1 MLRKAQI
8 VAYDGSVSDLSY
20 VHGLDRNWGGVTGT
34 TMIEED
40 DFMKRVALLL
50 PVLMV
55 FSGALAFGQLTAP
68 GVNNTP
74 EVGAPAPDFER
85 PVGLRGEETL
95 GLKDFAGRSKV
106 LIAFYIADFT
116 GG

>member
-1 MLRKAQI
+1 
-8 VAYDGSVSDLSY
+8 
-20 VHGLDRNWGGVTGT
+20 
-34 TMIEED
+34 
-40 DFMKRVALLL
+40 MKRVTLLL

-55 FSGALAFGQLTAP
+55 LFGALAFGQLQAP
-68 GVNNTP
+68 GVDNTP
-74 EVGAPAPDFER
+74 QVGQPAPDFER

-95 GLKDFAGRSKV
+95 GLDDFRGRSKV